1 MYLFVEKISQIQNNE
16 LEQIKKVIEVIINEK
31 KIKFKDFGQPLRLI
45 LTGTKFAPSINEIIA
60 CLGIVETKKRLSLYF

>member
-1 MYLFVEKISQIQNNE
+1 MK
-16 LEQIKKVIEVIINEK
+16 K

-60 CLGIVETKKRLSLYF
+60 CLGIEETKKRLSLYF